1 MASPTRSD
9 SSFGSCQDSN
19 STRDSAVPS
28 TSSSSIISRSSCRFS
43 TEGSTRHIC
52 RRDWM
57 PKTDVTVE
65 DERFRPRER
74 KNRASQ
80 KPRYLSLLCPISSC
94 HLSQGPAQ
102 NVSKPKIFIDV
113 S

>member
-1 MASPTRSD
+1 MASPTKFD

-19 STRDSAVPS
+19 SIRDSAVPS
-28 TSSSSIISRSSCRFS
+28 TFSSSIIPRSSCRFS
-43 TEGSTRHIC
+43 TERSTRQIYG
-52 RRDWM
+52 RDWM

-65 DERFRPRER
+65 DERFRPRR
-74 KNRASQ
+74 NRASQ
-80 KPRYLSLLCPISSC
+80 KRRYLSLLCPISSC

-102 NVSKPKIFIDV
+102 NVSKPRTFIDV